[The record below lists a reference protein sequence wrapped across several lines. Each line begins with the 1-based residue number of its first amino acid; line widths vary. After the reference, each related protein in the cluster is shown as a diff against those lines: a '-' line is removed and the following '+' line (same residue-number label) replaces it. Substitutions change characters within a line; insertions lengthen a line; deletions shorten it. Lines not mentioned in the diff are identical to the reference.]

1 MKNTILKFLVICL
14 MTQSYVV
21 GAFAQANTGPLDL
34 DKLQM
39 MVESGELVAKLKS
52 GELSQDQ
59 YEYQYNTYV
68 DLIESGGETAFV
80 KPAAEREFENIADEA
95 LANDKDFKDIGS
107 VSNVDELQT
116 YSDKQVAGYG
126 DWGFHFVY
134 IGKDG
139 SRKVLT
145 ARKMN
150 TPVRPASTMKLFST
164 NLAFDLGTYNL
175 GSMKELLQHSRN
187 GMADSALRSAAKSS
201 QYTNFVIP
209 ADSYLKTPGLLGYSM
224 YDSTERKSQI
234 IDATIL
240 KGCAIMKS
248 VYSSLEDSSKFHPVN
263 GSGLQSSGKD
273 TELQENKVTPRLE
286 TALLEKIL
294 ANKEKYAK
302 YKLLLPTPG
311 GSGTLAARF
320 KSGRTLA
327 KIYAKTGTLGAT
339 KALAGFAET
348 SKGTIVFSVIGDH
361 LKGMGVAE
369 AMSGPIENLV
379 FAHIKYLKDKGL

>member
-1 MKNTILKFLVICL
+1 MKNTILKFLVVCL
-14 MTQSYVV
+14 MTQSYMAS
-21 GAFAQANTGPLDL
+21 AFAQANTGPLDL
-34 DKLQM
+34 DKLQT
-39 MVESGELVAKLKS
+39 MVESGELT
-52 GELSQDQ
+52 ED
-59 YEYQYNTYV
+59 QYNTYV
-68 DLIESGGETAFV
+68 DLIESGGETAFI
-80 KPAAEREFENIADEA
+80 KPPAEREFVDQKDED
-95 LANDKDFKDIGS
+95 LANDNDIKDIGS
-107 VSNVDELQT
+107 VSNVAELQA

-126 DWGFHFVY
+126 NWGFHFVY
-134 IGKDG
+134 IAKDG

-145 ARKMN
+145 GKNIN
-150 TPVRPASTMKLFST
+150 TPLRPASTMKLFST

-175 GSMKELLQHSRN
+175 GNMKYLLQHSRN
-187 GMADSALRSAAKSS
+187 GMADASLRSAANSS
-201 QYTNFVIP
+201 KYANFTIP
-209 ADSYLKTPGLLGYSM
+209 ADSYLKSPGLLGYKM

-234 IDATIL
+234 IDTTIL

-248 VYSSLEDSSKFHPVN
+248 VYASLEDSSKFHPVN
-263 GSGLQSSGKD
+263 GSGLQATDKD

-302 YKLLLPTPG
+302 YKVLLPTPG

-320 KSGRTLA
+320 KQGRTLA
-327 KIYAKTGTLGAT
+327 KIYAKTGTLGNA

-348 SKGTIVFSVIGDH
+348 SKGTIVFSVIGDR
-361 LKGMGVAE
+361 LKGIGVSQ